1 LTQNQKNERKDMN
14 INKTGVTA
22 GSGPEAGFELRP
34 APPAPFRVT
43 RETEFE
49 RLKTRLL
56 AKRLAGAKPELNA
69 PLRRAANEAAALAW
83 VTFYPLL
90 VFPMLFEEK
99 TAAAVRQAERQ
110 ARIYADS
117 RELLA
122 V

>member
-1 LTQNQKNERKDMN
+1 MN
-14 INKTGVTA
+14 INRTRVPTEF
-22 GSGPEAGFELRP
+22 GPETRFELRP
-34 APPAPFRVT
+34 APPAPFRAT
-43 RETEFE
+43 RETDFE

-56 AKRLAGAKPELNA
+56 AEQLAGAAPELNV

-90 VFPMLFEEK
+90 VFPVLFEEK
-99 TAAAVRQAERQ
+99 TAVALRQVRRQ